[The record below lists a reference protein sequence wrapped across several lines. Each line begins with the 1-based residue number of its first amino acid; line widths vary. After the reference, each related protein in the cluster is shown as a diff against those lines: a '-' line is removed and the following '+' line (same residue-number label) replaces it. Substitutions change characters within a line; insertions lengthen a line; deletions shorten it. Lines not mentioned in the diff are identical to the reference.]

1 MTQFIA
7 RYRRLARDQEV
18 CVYRIAIDVGETC
31 SSFVADLQQ
40 GGAAFVRVP
49 SIAVEPISSIA
60 SGLSSLAK
68 ELQLTFED
76 LLNQTASIVVS
87 PLAESKSLQRFL
99 LDAGYLGEVLRMH
112 SDGSVVNAMDCK
124 KYEVNK
130 ISAGAAGGVVGAQIA
145 ARSAGA
151 ETLISFEMGETRT
164 HLAVIAQGALPLTYN
179 TTAYGEQTASPV
191 IEVLTLEVGA
201 NAAAYLDSGGILRV
215 GTSHL
220 STGLSAGADAQA
232 GPALSDA
239 GIVLGIQNSNSLV
252 TEASDEE
259 RKTARE
265 RVGGLAAA
273 LGVGLEEAAKG
284 MLQVVQTR
292 IAEAIHLMAVRQ
304 GTDLKQS
311 VLFAFGTAA
320 GLHATAVAR
329 ALAIKRVLFPLPAA
343 VYSAWG
349 MSQSGLR
356 HEVVEPVAASLTDD
370 MEEELCGLYLALE
383 GEARQAL
390 TQKFDGSVEVEF
402 AADMHFSG
410 QNALIRVPFDAADLR
425 ATGFIEHLERK
436 FRQCY
441 AKRYTCNIDNEE
453 VIVAQARV
461 AAIGKLPEP
470 TEVLPLGVMEQDLAK
485 RRRVFL
491 DGEWR
496 ELDLHGADQLASD
509 QHLQGPALI
518 ALPGARLLLGN
529 NDRSRRAAWG
539 VCDID
544 VR

>member
-1 MTQFIA
+1 M
-7 RYRRLARDQEV
+7 
-18 CVYRIAIDVGETC
+18 YRIAIDVGETC